1 MKKQGIDTSGP
12 KSFLQVAEQFS
23 ESSDSVLDTDIGL
36 ESENQTDAESQID
49 AQLENDTDEPVVK
62 QKMEDLTEH
71 DEFTDDDEVLPAAKP
86 KQLKKIPFVFTEV
99 KSKVMDNKI
108 PKVKQDKAILYNPPI
123 VTKPDLFKTKAK
135 ILREKVMNDLQRTH
149 VWKMAA
155 SERKDERFNK
165 AKYQQGNKNADLFVS
180 FLGYIRDTSYTQSA
194 PLFDKIKKKF
204 VK

>member
-12 KSFLQVAEQFS
+12 KSFLQLAEKFS

-49 AQLENDTDEPVVK
+49 AQLQGDSDEPEVK
-62 QKMEDLTEH
+62 QNMQDLTEH
-71 DEFTDDDEVLPAAKP
+71 DEFTDDDQAVPATKP
-86 KQLKKIPFVFTEV
+86 KELKKIPFVFTEV
-99 KSKVMDNKI
+99 KSKMLTNAI

-123 VTKPDLFKTKAK
+123 IKKPDLFKTKAK